1 MEKNTL
7 NFENFTE
14 GVYSLVAL
22 MVSHIY
28 YAIKDSNRQ
37 VGRFEGVEVRDT
49 EIEYPMDVVFIG
61 DNNDVMVASYD
72 SKGDIDFSNC
82 GYLDNF
88 MDIEKLAILADHIEE
103 IVADNADVNLRYN
116 YDVVED
122 DYSENAD
129 A

>member
-1 MEKNTL
+1 MENNTL
-7 NFENFTE
+7 KFENFTE
-14 GVYSLVAL
+14 GVYSLTAL

-28 YAIKDSNRQ
+28 YAIKDSNRK
-37 VGRFEGVEVRDT
+37 VGRFEGVEVSDT

-61 DNNDVMVASYD
+61 DNDDVMVASYD

-82 GYLDNF
+82 EYLENF
-88 MDIEKLAILADHIEE
+88 TDIKIVAILADHIEE
-103 IVADNADVNLRYN
+103 IVADNVDINLRYN

-122 DYSENAD
+122 DYSESAD

>member
-1 MEKNTL
+1 MENNTL
-7 NFENFTE
+7 KFENFTE
-14 GVYSLVAL
+14 GVYSLTAL

-28 YAIKDSNRQ
+28 YAIKDSNRK
-37 VGRFEGVEVRDT
+37 VGRFEGVEVSDT

-61 DNNDVMVASYD
+61 DNDDVMVASYD

-82 GYLDNF
+82 EYLENF
-88 MDIEKLAILADHIEE
+88 TDIKKVAILADHIEE
-103 IVADNADVNLRYN
+103 IVADNVDINLRYN

-122 DYSENAD
+122 DYSESAD